1 MTDQMSGGRG
11 TSNKNKKNGRSG
23 RNRSSSF
30 LAVILVT
37 GTLAPF
43 AFVAGEEA
51 GTAGTIA
58 GMPVA
63 TAVAVGVGGLVAL
76 AALVNAADD
85 KSPIPA
91 PVPEPTPTPTTTTA
105 PYRTPGSPA
114 RIIVRSPQTRACGT
128 LTDGVNR
135 SSKHSSLTEFQFNPK
150 RHALVSYNHVPHLDH
165 PDRAD
170 WLTTG
175 RGAGV

>member
-43 AFVAGEEA
+43 AFGAGEEA

-63 TAVAVGVGGLVAL
+63 TAVAVGVGGL

-91 PVPEPTPTPTTTTA
+91 HVPEPTPTPTTTTTSTTTTTTA
-105 PYRTPGSPA
+105 A
-114 RIIVRSPQTRACGT
+114 A
-128 LTDGVNR
+128 
-135 SSKHSSLTEFQFNPK
+135 SS
-150 RHALVSYNHVPHLDH
+150 
-165 PDRAD
+165 
-170 WLTTG
+170 TTN
-175 RGAGV
+175 

>member
-1 MTDQMSGGRG
+1 MSGGRG

-43 AFVAGEEA
+43 AFGAGEEA

-58 GMPVA
+58 GLPVA
-63 TAVAVGVGGLVAL
+63 IAVGVGGLVAL

-91 PVPEPTPTPTTTTA
+91 PVPEPTPTPTTTTTSTTTTTTA
-105 PYRTPGSPA
+105 A
-114 RIIVRSPQTRACGT
+114 A
-128 LTDGVNR
+128 
-135 SSKHSSLTEFQFNPK
+135 SS
-150 RHALVSYNHVPHLDH
+150 
-165 PDRAD
+165 
-170 WLTTG
+170 TTN
-175 RGAGV
+175 

>member
-37 GTLAPF
+37 GTLGPF
-43 AFVAGEEA
+43 AFGAGEEA

-63 TAVAVGVGGLVAL
+63 MAVAVGVGGLVAL

-91 PVPEPTPTPTTTTA
+91 PVPEPTPTPTTTTTSTTTTTTA
-105 PYRTPGSPA
+105 A
-114 RIIVRSPQTRACGT
+114 A
-128 LTDGVNR
+128 
-135 SSKHSSLTEFQFNPK
+135 SS
-150 RHALVSYNHVPHLDH
+150 
-165 PDRAD
+165 
-170 WLTTG
+170 TTN
-175 RGAGV
+175 